1 MPIPWN
7 QEGDGADAALH
18 FACDN
23 AKCSAIRTDGGGYSA
38 MDAAAA
44 SESESPLGK
53 LAAETYAK
61 IVDEG
66 LGEKDFSVAYEYLR
80 RKSE

>member
-7 QEGDGADAALH
+7 KEGDGADAALH
-18 FACDN
+18 FACDD

-44 SESESPLGK
+44 LSLPH
-53 LAAETYAK
+53 
-61 IVDEG
+61 VR
-66 LGEKDFSVAYEYLR
+66 KDTLR
-80 RKSE
+80 ERL